1 MIALLRDQLATKTGE
16 IIEARDRIAQLEEQ
30 ATTLS
35 VLVLDKARETNTLLE
50 TGSATAERLKTS
62 EQAVSALL
70 EKVLLL
76 NGQSAATTT
85 AQVRAEQ
92 ESIALES
99 RSVSTFSRD
108 LRLIGFVHRLAEA
121 TAGRSDVEAAKV
133 KVLEEL
139 ALLESSY
146 QG

>member
-35 VLVLDKARETNTLLE
+35 VLVHDKARETNTLLE
-50 TGSATAERLKTS
+50 AESATAERLKTS
-62 EQAVSALL
+62 EQAMSALL

-85 AQVRAEQ
+85 AQVKAEQ
-92 ESIALES
+92 KSIALES
-99 RSVSTFSRD
+99 RSVSTFSRV

-139 ALLESSY
+139 ALLQSSY